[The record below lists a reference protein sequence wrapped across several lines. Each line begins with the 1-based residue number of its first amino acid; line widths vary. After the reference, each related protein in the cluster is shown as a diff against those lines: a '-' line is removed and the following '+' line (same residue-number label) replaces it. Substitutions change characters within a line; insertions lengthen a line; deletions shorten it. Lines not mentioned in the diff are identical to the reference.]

1 MATSTIKK
9 ITFPQELSTIT
20 LKSTN
25 DFPVVMQELG
35 NEDFKGIKVADSN
48 GTTRYNL
55 IFTNGG
61 LKFQSFDAA
70 GNTLKNVDIVPG
82 V

>member
-9 ITFPQELSTIT
+9 TTFPQELPSIT

-25 DFPVVMQELG
+25 DYPIVMQELG
-35 NEDFKGIKVADSN
+35 NEDYKGIKVVDSN
-48 GTTRYNL
+48 GTARYNL
-55 IFTNGG
+55 IFMNGG
-61 LKFQSFDAA
+61 LRFQSFDAS
-70 GNTLKNVDIVPG
+70 GNVLKELDIVTG